1 MPQALGANLLLEMQ
15 AKPVRGEIK
24 LQGIAAAPGVGRGPA
39 YLLLQ
44 GMAIVT
50 CQQVPD
56 VEAELRRFELALEA
70 THQSITKLRQEVA
83 QSLGESEAAIFDAH
97 LLVLDDVALIDD
109 VSREVRSTK
118 FNVEFCFQE
127 VVQRYID
134 VFERMEDSFLRE
146 RASDIR
152 DVTGRVMHHLLGTRP
167 APATMAALEQVVVA
181 QDLTPSETAGF
192 PKDGVLAFVTEDG
205 GRTGHSAI
213 MARSLEIPAVVGV
226 KGLME
231 AVQEGDVVLV
241 DGETGAVI
249 INPSLS
255 TLEAYQMQEQLLRYR
270 RDRVMR
276 EIALPDVLSDGDGFV
291 LKANIGGPA
300 DLEDARFYCAH
311 GVGLYR
317 TENLY
322 LRLDAWPTEAE
333 QYAEYAEV
341 VRQAQGRLVTFR
353 TLDLGGDKRL
363 GDLTD
368 EANPFMGYRAIR
380 LCLDRP
386 DVFRPQLR
394 AILRAAALG
403 PVAVMFPMIS
413 GVEEFRRAK
422 EMLVA
427 VAHELAAEGVHPA
440 EQIKVGAMIEIPS
453 VAAVAEDLAQEADFF
468 SVGTNDLV
476 QYLLAVDRG
485 NPRIAALYEPMH
497 PAVVRTLEKIFQA
510 ARQHGQAPAVCGE
523 LAGDPVWAP
532 LLLGLGAHELSM
544 ASPAI
549 PEVRFVLRHSSR
561 AELTQLAQSALAAR
575 SSAEIKTL
583 LTEFSAAK
591 LKLR

>member
-1 MPQALGANLLLEMQ
+1 MQ
-15 AKPVRGEIK
+15 AESSRPEIR
-24 LQGIAAAPGVGRGPA
+24 LQGTAAAPGVGRGPA

-44 GMAIVT
+44 GMAIVV
-50 CQQVPD
+50 CQKVPD
-56 VEAELRRFELALEA
+56 VEAELRRFESALEA
-70 THQSITKLRQEVA
+70 TRQAIAKLRQEVA

-109 VSREVRSTK
+109 VSKEVRASG
-118 FNVEFCFQE
+118 FNIEFCFQE

-134 VFERMEDSFLRE
+134 IFERMEDDFLRE

-152 DVTGRVMHHLLGTRP
+152 DVTSRVMHHLLGTRP
-167 APATMAALEQVVVA
+167 AHAAMAARQQVVVA
-181 QDLTPSETAGF
+181 RDLTPSETAGL
-192 PKDGVLAFVTEDG
+192 PEDGVLAFVTEEG

-226 KGLME
+226 KGLMD
-231 AVQEGDVVLV
+231 AVQEGDIILV
-241 DGETGAVI
+241 DGETGAVV
-249 INPSLS
+249 INPTAA
-255 TLEAYQMQEQLLRYR
+255 TLEGYRDQELAIRRR
-270 RDRVMR
+270 RDRVML
-276 EIALPDVLSDGDGFV
+276 EIALPDVTSDGEGFA
-291 LKANIGGPA
+291 LQANIGGPE
-300 DLEDARFYCAH
+300 DLEDARLYCAQ

-333 QYAEYAEV
+333 QYEEYAEV
-341 VRQAQGRLVTFR
+341 VREARGRLVTFR

-413 GVEEFRRAK
+413 GIEEFRRAK
-422 EMLVA
+422 AVLGSVA
-427 VAHELAAEGVHPA
+427 IELAAEGIVPM
-440 EQIKVGAMIEIPS
+440 ERIRLGAMIEIPS
-453 VAAVAEDLAQEADFF
+453 VAAVAEDLALEVDFF

-485 NPRIAALYEPMH
+485 NPRISALYEPAH
-497 PAVVRTLEKIFQA
+497 PAVVRTLERIFKA
-510 ARQHGQAPAVCGE
+510 ARQHGVAAAVCGE

-532 LLLGLGAHELSM
+532 LLIGLGAHELSM
-544 ASPAI
+544 APPAI
-549 PEVRFVLRHSSR
+549 PEVRFVLRHSTKE
-561 AELTQLAQSALAAR
+561 ELTQLAQRALALSECTAIKALLADY
-575 SSAEIKTL
+575 SAT
-583 LTEFSAAK
+583 K

>member
-1 MPQALGANLLLEMQ
+1 MQ
-15 AKPVRGEIK
+15 AESSRPELR
-24 LQGIAAAPGVGRGPA
+24 LQGTAAAPGVGRGPA

-44 GMAIVT
+44 GMAIVV
-50 CQQVPD
+50 CQKVPD
-56 VEAELRRFELALEA
+56 VEAELRRFDLALEA
-70 THQSITKLRQEVA
+70 TRQAIAKLRQEVA

-109 VSREVRSTK
+109 VSKEVRSTG

-134 VFERMEDSFLRE
+134 IFERMEDDFLRE

-152 DVTGRVMHHLLGTRP
+152 DVTSRVLHHLWGTRP
-167 APATMAALEQVVVA
+167 AHAAMAARQQVVVA
-181 QDLTPSETAGF
+181 RDLTPSETAGL
-192 PKDGVLAFVTEDG
+192 PEDGVLAFVTEEG

-226 KGLME
+226 KGLMD
-231 AVQEGDVVLV
+231 AVQEGDIILV
-241 DGETGAVI
+241 DGETGAVV
-249 INPSLS
+249 INPTAA
-255 TLEAYQMQEQLLRYR
+255 TLEGYRDQELAIRRR
-270 RDRVMR
+270 RDRVML
-276 EIALPDVLSDGDGFV
+276 EIALPDVTSDGEGFA
-291 LKANIGGPA
+291 LQANIGGPE
-300 DLEDARFYCAH
+300 DLEDARLYCAQ

-333 QYAEYAEV
+333 QYEEYAEV
-341 VRQAQGRLVTFR
+341 VREARGRLVTFR

-413 GVEEFRRAK
+413 GIEEFRRAK
-422 EMLVA
+422 AVLGSVA
-427 VAHELAAEGVHPA
+427 IELAAEGIVPM
-440 EQIKVGAMIEIPS
+440 ERIRLGAMIEIPS
-453 VAAVAEDLAQEADFF
+453 VAAVAEDLALEVDFF

-485 NPRIAALYEPMH
+485 NPRISALYEPAH
-497 PAVVRTLEKIFQA
+497 PAVVRTLERIFKA
-510 ARQHGQAPAVCGE
+510 ARQHGVAAAVCGE

-532 LLLGLGAHELSM
+532 MLIGLGAHELSM
-544 ASPAI
+544 APPAI
-549 PEVRFVLRHSSR
+549 PEVRFVLRHSTKE
-561 AELTQLAQSALAAR
+561 ELTQLAQRALALSECTA
-575 SSAEIKTL
+575 IKAL
-583 LTEFSAAK
+583 LADYAATK